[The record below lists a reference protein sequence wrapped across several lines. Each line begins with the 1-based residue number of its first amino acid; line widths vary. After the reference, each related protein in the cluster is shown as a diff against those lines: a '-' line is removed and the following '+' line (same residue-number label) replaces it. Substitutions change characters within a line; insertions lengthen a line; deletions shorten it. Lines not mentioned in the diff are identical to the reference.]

1 VGLAYRASRPVTW
14 LPCEV
19 GPLRHVQWFLSDG
32 SDVGLFPHGLDQER
46 APRQLARYAPT
57 GHAAPDEWILHCA
70 HLAPSWG
77 PNFNCSHFGL
87 FEDEEDVMSW
97 IKRHGGYNRH
107 AKVQSHWRSPWG
119 SNDPIWSGQMDEGQP
134 MAYRAY
140 GKNKGDVLIAAYNR
154 PKKKAACVGGCAK
167 TSDGRPYVDI
177 SRGTMKAPRW

>member
-1 VGLAYRASRPVTW
+1 MGVAYRASRPVTW
-14 LPCEV
+14 LPFEV

-32 SDVGLFPHGLDQER
+32 SNVGLFPHGIDEER

-57 GHAAPDEWILHCA
+57 GHEAPDEWILHCA

-97 IKRHGGYNRH
+97 IKRHGSYHRH
-107 AKVQSHWRSPWG
+107 AKVVGHWRSPWG
-119 SNDPIWSGQMDEGQP
+119 SQSPIWKGQEGGEWVP
-134 MAYRAY
+134 ARKY
-140 GKNKGDVLIAAYNR
+140 GENAGDIWVDDYNR

-167 TSDGRPYVDI
+167 TSDGRPYVDL
-177 SRGTMKAPRW
+177 STSTMKAPRW